1 MTPEASRMVAGGPS
15 EASDRRKR
23 IVHYHRPRRGRGP
36 NPELREFLR
45 DRCRGRIPPR
55 IRNRRSLATLGPPA
69 TVRVALRQPQD
80 DSHDT
85 CHPLL
90 LTFRM
95 ILFAVSQ
102 YTGPMTPERDWAG
115 WTKFVW
121 RIYIIPFAGYP
132 LLAHEGAG
140 RIALTW
146 FATAVFIAIYLAG
159 YRVRG
164 PRLLWI
170 IAAITVLGVAFMPI
184 NSGAGAFFIF
194 AASFAGSTATMRK
207 AVLVIGI
214 VLLVLL
220 VDVFV
225 IGLSPLIWWWA
236 AFFTVAIGAVS
247 AHFAQAGR
255 ANRRLQLAQDEIEHL
270 AKVAERER
278 IARDLHDVLGHTLSL
293 IILKSELASK
303 LADRDPQRARD
314 EIRDVERISREALS
328 EVRQAV
334 RGYRAGLQQEL
345 DGATAMLRAAAI
357 ELTTEIDPV
366 PLAAGQEAIL
376 ALALREAVTN
386 VVRHSEAT
394 RCTIA
399 LHRVGDDIRLIVS
412 DDGRGG
418 GTDGAGISGMRE
430 RIAALGGSVARD
442 GSRGTTL
449 TVTLPLAS
457 GLQSVSAIERSA

>member
-1 MTPEASRMVAGGPS
+1 MT
-15 EASDRRKR
+15 
-23 IVHYHRPRRGRGP
+23 
-36 NPELREFLR
+36 
-45 DRCRGRIPPR
+45 
-55 IRNRRSLATLGPPA
+55 
-69 TVRVALRQPQD
+69 
-80 DSHDT
+80 
-85 CHPLL
+85 
-90 LTFRM
+90 
-95 ILFAVSQ
+95 
-102 YTGPMTPERDWAG
+102 MTPERDYAG
-115 WTKFVW
+115 WTKYIW
-121 RIYIIPFAGYP
+121 LIYVVPFAAFP
-132 LLAHEGAG
+132 VVANASAG

-146 FATAVFIAIYLAG
+146 FATAVFTVIYLAG

-164 PRLLWI
+164 RRLLWI
-170 IAAITVLGVAFMPI
+170 IAAITALGVAFMPI
-184 NSGAGAFFIF
+184 NYGAGAFFIF
-194 AASFAGSTATMRK
+194 AASFAGNTGGVRK
-207 AVLVIGI
+207 AFSIIGI
-214 VLLVLL
+214 VLIVLL
-220 VDVFV
+220 VDVLV

-236 AFFTVAIGAVS
+236 AFFTVVIGAVN
-247 AHFAQAGR
+247 AHFSQVGR
-255 ANRRLQLAQDEIEHL
+255 ANKRLAMAHDEIEHL

-345 DGATAMLRAAAI
+345 DGATAMLRAASI
-357 ELTTEIDPV
+357 ELTTEFEPV

-376 ALALREAVTN
+376 ALALCEAVTN
-386 VVRHSEAT
+386 VVRHSEAS

-399 LHRVGDDIRLIVS
+399 LHRTGDDIRLTVS

-418 GTDGAGISGMRE
+418 GREDGAGISGMRE
-430 RIAALGGSVARD
+430 RITALGGSVARD
-442 GSRGTTL
+442 GAHGTTL